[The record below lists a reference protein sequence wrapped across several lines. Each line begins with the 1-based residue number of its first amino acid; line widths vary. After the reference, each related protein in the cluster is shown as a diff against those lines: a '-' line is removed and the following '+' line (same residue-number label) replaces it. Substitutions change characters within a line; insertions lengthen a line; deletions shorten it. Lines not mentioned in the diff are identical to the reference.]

1 MRHARAPGAQLSVE
15 KALMPLSA
23 RILGAPR
30 CTLIALSPGDM
41 LRARGW
47 PTGHPHDREAG
58 DMLLIVALEPVRV
71 GIGCIVTTLDKHGL
85 HGPREVALDWFTWD
99 DTFELVR

>member
-1 MRHARAPGAQLSVE
+1 
-15 KALMPLSA
+15 MPLSA

-41 LRARGW
+41 LCARDR
-47 PTGHPHDREAG
+47 PARHPRDRESG
-58 DMLLIVALEPVRV
+58 DMLLIVALEPVRI

>member
-1 MRHARAPGAQLSVE
+1 MSLN
-15 KALMPLSA
+15 A

-30 CTLIALSPGDM
+30 NTLIALSPGDM
-41 LRARGW
+41 LCAR
-47 PTGHPHDREAG
+47 DRPAGQPGG
-58 DMLLIVALEPVRV
+58 DMLLIVALEPVRA